1 MNILITGGAG
11 YKGTLLTEALLR
23 KGHHVTVLDNFLYGS
38 ESLLHLAG
46 NSGLSVI
53 SRDVRNDIGEFI
65 RDKDV
70 IFHLAGISGYPA
82 CEANPHSA
90 KLINVDATRQLVRCL
105 GKGQLLIYAST
116 TSFYG
121 KSGTKRDEDSTVE
134 PVSTYGLTKYRAEQ
148 ICLQEHECTI
158 APRFPTLFGVGT
170 RMRIDLLCNDFV
182 YRAVT
187 ERCVVVYSGK
197 AKRTFLHVRDAVAG
211 YVFCMEHADAMLGRV
226 FNIGSDA
233 LNCTKLELA
242 RMIRDKT
249 GCEIIDADMDDPD
262 VRNYEIDYRRI
273 QSLGYRPSHSL
284 SEGVDELARLYG
296 FYRPT
301 QPYNPI

>member
-1 MNILITGGAG
+1 MNILVTGGAG
-11 YKGTLLTEALLR
+11 YKGCLLTEALLR

-46 NSGLSVI
+46 NSRLSVVN
-53 SRDVRNDIGEFI
+53 RDVRNDIGEFV

-105 GKGQLLIYAST
+105 GKDQLLIYAST

-121 KSGTKRDEDSTVE
+121 KSGTKRNEDSAVE
-134 PVSTYGLTKYRAEQ
+134 PVSTYGLTKYQAEQ

-187 ERCVVVYSGK
+187 ERCVVVYSGG
-197 AKRTFLHVRDAVAG
+197 AKRTFLHVRDAVDG
-211 YVFCMEHADAMLGRV
+211 YVFCMEHAEDMKGGV
-226 FNIGSDA
+226 FNIGSDR
-233 LNCTKLELA
+233 LNYSKLELVDI
-242 RMIRDKT
+242 IREKT
-249 GCEIIDADMDDPD
+249 GCKIIDADMDDPD
-262 VRNYEIDYRRI
+262 VRNYQIDYGRI
-273 QSLGYRPSHSL
+273 AALGYRPRHSM
-284 SEGVDELARLYG
+284 EDGIDELIRLYG

-301 QPYNPI
+301 RPYNTI